1 MGVPKRLTEMQMRF
15 AEFVVFGDKD
25 GAMTQGEA
33 AIAAGYSPKRA
44 RSEGSELLNPR
55 LSPLVV
61 QHVGKLKEE
70 RLEKFKVTYDGHL
83 AELARI
89 KEAALKRGSF
99 SSAVNA
105 ETNRG
110 KAAGLYIE
118 RKIIKHGKLEDMTEL
133 ELEQKMKQ
141 ILDDYAPILNVTPEA
156 ALLDQKPL
164 RTKKRKKRKAPKNI
178 VANPT
183 SKPPIETVSQKSQD
197 ELEPISEESPTKQK
211 AQQQKTL
218 PLPQQT
224 SDQDSTS

>member
-1 MGVPKRLTEMQMRF
+1 MGVPKRLTEMQKRF
-15 AEFVVFGDKD
+15 SEFVVFG
-25 GAMTQGEA
+25 GPSGPMTQGEA
-33 AIAAGYSPKRA
+33 AIAAGYSTKRA

-89 KEAALKRGSF
+89 KDAALKKGSF

-118 RKIIKHGKLEDMTEL
+118 RKIIKHGKLEDMSEQEL
-133 ELEQKMKQ
+133 ENKMKQ

-156 ALLDQKPL
+156 ALLDQKPEKT
-164 RTKKRKKRKAPKNI
+164 RKRKKRKAPKNI
-178 VANPT
+178 VANQT
-183 SKPPIETVSQKSQD
+183 SKPPIKTISQKSQD
-197 ELEPISEESPTKQK
+197 DLEPIEESKSENKNKSVESQSPIPSIT
-211 AQQQKTL
+211 
-218 PLPQQT
+218 
-224 SDQDSTS
+224 DQDSTP

>member
-15 AEFVVFGDKD
+15 AEFIVFGDKD
-25 GAMTQGEA
+25 GPMTQGEA

-70 RLEKFKVTYDGHL
+70 RLEKYKVTYDGHL

-89 KEAALKRGSF
+89 KDQALKRGSF

-118 RKIIKHGKLEDMTEL
+118 RKIIKHGKLEDMSEQEL
-133 ELEQKMKQ
+133 EHKMKQ
-141 ILDDYAPILNVTPEA
+141 ILEDYAPILNVTPEA
-156 ALLDQKPL
+156 ALLDQKPAKT
-164 RTKKRKKRKAPKNI
+164 TKKKKRKAPKNT
-178 VANPT
+178 VATQT
-183 SKPPIETVSQKSQD
+183 SQPPIKTLSQKLQD
-197 ELEPISEESPTKQK
+197 ELEPIEESLSKNKNKLVESQSP
-211 AQQQKTL
+211 AQSTI
-218 PLPQQT
+218 
-224 SDQDSTS
+224 DQDSTS